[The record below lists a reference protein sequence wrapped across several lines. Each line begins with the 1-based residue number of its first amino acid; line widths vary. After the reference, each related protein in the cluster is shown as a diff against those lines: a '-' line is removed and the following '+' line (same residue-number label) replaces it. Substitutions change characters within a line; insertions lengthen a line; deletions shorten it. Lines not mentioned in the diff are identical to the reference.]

1 MEDSGY
7 DESNMWLDITVFI
20 ILEFTY
26 LGSFSTLLVVS
37 NIFHLV
43 IYKCGYLI
51 IKGSQRNASQNQ

>member
-1 MEDSGY
+1 MEDRGY
-7 DESNMWLDITVFI
+7 DENNMPDITIYI

>member
-1 MEDSGY
+1 MTK
-7 DESNMWLDITVFI
+7 WLDITISI